1 MQDSLKYSIELS
13 AIKCFDIYILELITL
28 KRKIVLT
35 ESELVNLA
43 MRIAEQVNLDLYDDE
58 DFLDAFFQSFRI
70 YVSRFHG
77 AKSLNY
83 PISYLL
89 RKYSKPYVLHHLG
102 TEGLKKHARYY
113 EGDDIDTFGDDYV
126 ISRWDA
132 IEIIKEIINKDK
144 YQLPKLFQKEKF
156 TEKFKS
162 LIDRYI
168 KEEMGLPDYV
178 TVTLD
183 EPDPHYFIVNVYTD
197 VNNWFKDLNKV
208 SVQRRS
214 IEDKLKKFMENYLGL
229 EFGTVKY
236 GQSEFGSTNNQNHFV
251 GLETW
256 IKNEL
261 NGKIKKAFKAL
272 PESKYVKSIKFDID
286 GNRGSLIPTY
296 NSTTGYQGKNK
307 VFEEYTKLLT
317 SMGYGPNLRFER
329 N

>member
-1 MQDSLKYSIELS
+1 MQDFPNYSVELS
-13 AIKCFDIYILELITL
+13 AIKCFDIYILEFITL

-58 DFLDAFFQSFRI
+58 DFLDAFFQSFRV

-77 AKSLNY
+77 TKSLNY

-102 TEGLKKHARYY
+102 MEGLKKHARYY
-113 EGDDIDTFGDDYV
+113 EGDDIDTFGDDFV

-156 TEKFKS
+156 TEKFNS
-162 LIDRYI
+162 IIDRYI

-178 TVTLD
+178 RVTLD

-197 VNNWFKDLNKV
+197 VDKWFKDPNKV

-236 GQSEFGSTNNQNHFV
+236 GQSEFGSTNNQNHFE
-251 GLETW
+251 GLDSW

-261 NGKIKKAFKAL
+261 NGKIKKAFKAS

-296 NSTTGYQGKNK
+296 NSSTGYQGRTK
-307 VFEEYTKLLT
+307 VFEEYTKLLN